1 MKDFYTLRTDFTEA
15 DKLLKDVDPAKV
27 KITGS
32 YLWYPEWND
41 IDCATYDPAVVY
53 RLKQNAIKADIKI
66 DIKVLSYE
74 HFNKL
79 EDLMT
84 FKNFCMAYYCG
95 KIIKSEKFINSPYLE
110 ANLDSICI
118 FNFSAGILEAY
129 RKNIAR
135 GFLVRKNAADV
146 QEEPN

>member
-1 MKDFYTLRTDFTEA
+1 MKDFYTLRTEFTEI
-15 DKLLKDVDPAKV
+15 DKLLENVDPAKV

-32 YLWYPEWND
+32 YLWYPEWGD

-53 RLKQNAIKADIKI
+53 RLKQNAIRHGIKI

-74 HFNKL
+74 NFDRL

-95 KIIKSEKFINSPYLE
+95 KIIKSKKFINSQYLE
-110 ANLDSICI
+110 ANPESVSI

-129 RKNIAR
+129 RKNLAR
-135 GFLVRKNAADV
+135 GFLVRQNAANI
-146 QEEPN
+146 Q